1 MDRTCYFC
9 RADETNIEK
18 HLVTDH
24 NIVFGVDALIVISKL
39 NESEMLELEN
49 FLDTLVI
56 TFRPQLT
63 QALLDNSDHCKEDRE
78 KVNEESLGDLVD
90 IFEQKELTE
99 KSEEVFNTFESISNS
114 MRVLKRNWDRILIFV
129 VSFVTKQS

>member
-9 RADETNIEK
+9 QADETNLEK
-18 HLVTDH
+18 HLVVDH
-24 NIVFGVDALIVISKL
+24 NIVFGVDTLIVISML
-39 NESEMLELEN
+39 NEFEKFELKN
-49 FLDTLVI
+49 FLDTLVNDS
-56 TFRPQLT
+56 RPQLT
-63 QALLDNSDHCKEDRE
+63 QALLGTSDHCKEDRE

-129 VSFVTKQS
+129 VSFVTKQL